1 MFAMSILFFIH
12 TSMNNLKFIVSESLS
27 FETVI
32 YKQYDRLDSLPQFM
46 SCLTSYMWLELNS
59 KIFEIKMIKFL
70 SSYLLYHSIQS

>member
-1 MFAMSILFFIH
+1 
-12 TSMNNLKFIVSESLS
+12 MNNLKFIVSESLS

-59 KIFEIKMIKFL
+59 KIFEIKKIKFL
-70 SSYLLYHSIQS
+70 SSYLLYYNIQS

>member
-59 KIFEIKMIKFL
+59 KIFEIKKIKFL
-70 SSYLLYHSIQS
+70 SSYLLYYSIQS

>member
-32 YKQYDRLDSLPQFM
+32 YKQYDRLDSLPQLM
-46 SCLTSYMWLELNS
+46 SIDMFNFLNVVG
-59 KIFEIKMIKFL
+59 IVLQNI
-70 SSYLLYHSIQS
+70 

>member
-32 YKQYDRLDSLPQFM
+32 YWYKQYDRLDSLPQFM
-46 SCLTSYMWLELNS
+46 SCLTLMWLELNS
-59 KIFEIKMIKFL
+59 KTFEIKMIQFL
-70 SSYLLYHSIQS
+70 SSYLLYHSI

>member
-32 YKQYDRLDSLPQFM
+32 YRYKQYDRLDSLPQFM
-46 SCLTSYMWLELNS
+46 SCLTS
-59 KIFEIKMIKFL
+59 
-70 SSYLLYHSIQS
+70 